1 MRGGELDADAVA
13 AALDRQL
20 QLYERDKIACRFKLC
35 CCAQLLASSWYAVAS
50 PLTAGYKFGG
60 LCVCTG
66 LLGFFAAQRGS
77 RLALRLSLLLSIA
90 VVAAAACLLKAY
102 SDCMRDLDEDRYR
115 SSHTLL
121 ECFRVLT
128 ALLALLQ
135 IPMLRACAS
144 LIAEPARRPSHSH
157 AVGGAY
163 NDDLDGDGESSQLL
177 SMNDEVLELLHVDLS
192 RTPPEMASR
201 QQSLGMKPMGLGGR
215 LTAGA
220 ASGGGGG
227 GAAGAAGAAGRGGAD
242 GWSDGS
248 TRTVCEGAPHRAA
261 GARGL
266 SGFEAHLQAE
276 ADSLESAMKLT

>member
-1 MRGGELDADAVA
+1 
-13 AALDRQL
+13 
-20 QLYERDKIACRFKLC
+20 
-35 CCAQLLASSWYAVAS
+35 
-50 PLTAGYKFGG
+50 
-60 LCVCTG
+60 
-66 LLGFFAAQRGS
+66 
-77 RLALRLSLLLSIA
+77 
-90 VVAAAACLLKAY
+90 
-102 SDCMRDLDEDRYR
+102 
-115 SSHTLL
+115 LL

-144 LIAEPARRPSHSH
+144 LIAEPARRPSHAH
-157 AVGGAY
+157 AGGGAY

-201 QQSLGMKPMGLGGR
+201 KQSMGMKPMGLGGR
-215 LTAGA
+215 LIAGA
-220 ASGGGGG
+220 ANGGGGG
-227 GAAGAAGAAGRGGAD
+227 GAGGAAGRGGAD
-242 GWSDGS
+242 GGSDGS
-248 TRTVCEGAPHRAA
+248 TRTVGEGAPHRGA